1 MNKAIAHFRQ
11 QIPSTMKLSFSI
23 LWLLAYFSIAL
34 CNYTLVEPEDVPTL
48 EGYDELDCPYRH
60 WSKVVRK

>member
-1 MNKAIAHFRQ
+1 
-11 QIPSTMKLSFSI
+11 MKLSFRI

-34 CNYTLVEPEDVPTL
+34 CNNYTLLEPQDVPPL
-48 EGYDELDCPYRH
+48 EDYDELDCPYKR